1 MYCLLFE
8 LRTAL
13 LPAAQENSFKDMAQI
28 YTTNNK
34 LILFSIPIFPFH
46 VSLSS
51 WKRKRVY
58 IALFSHPLF
67 FLLNSIVWF

>member
-1 MYCLLFE
+1 
-8 LRTAL
+8 
-13 LPAAQENSFKDMAQI
+13 MAQI